1 MRKVIGI
8 GETILDILFRDGQPQ
23 AAVPGGS
30 VYNAVISLGRM
41 GQNVTFISETGNDRV
56 GEMILA
62 NMRENGV
69 DTANVNVFPEGKSP
83 VSLAFL
89 NERNDAEYIF
99 YKDYPRQRLEVN
111 MPEISSDD
119 IIMIGSYFAITPVLR
134 DKVKELLDRAHDAGA
149 IIYYDVNFRSTH
161 ANEAIKLM
169 PTIIENFEYADILRG
184 STEDFQNMFRQPDA
198 DKVYSNHV
206 GFYCPNFICTD
217 ADGDV
222 RLRTKHVCKDYPVT
236 PLKAVS
242 TIGAGDNFNAGV
254 VYGLL
259 KYRVRRADL
268 AELTEADWD
277 AIIRCGMDFSADV
290 CKSVRIL
297 YQRNLRSLTANAEV
311 SQKLHVKYLIF
322 CTNFKNMS
330 RSFS

>member
-99 YKDYPRQRLEVN
+99 YKDDPRQRLEVN

-290 CKSVRIL
+290 CKSVS
-297 YQRNLRSLTANAEV
+297 NSVSKEFAE
-311 SQKLHVKYLIF
+311 SY
-322 CTNFKNMS
+322 
-330 RSFS
+330 R

>member
-23 AAVPGGS
+23 AAVPGGF

-290 CKSVRIL
+290 CKSVS
-297 YQRNLRSLTANAEV
+297 NSVSKEFAE
-311 SQKLHVKYLIF
+311 SY
-322 CTNFKNMS
+322 
-330 RSFS
+330 R

>member
-23 AAVPGGS
+23 AAVLGGS

-41 GQNVTFISETGNDRV
+41 GQNVTFIVETGNDRV

-290 CKSVRIL
+290 CKSVS
-297 YQRNLRSLTANAEV
+297 NSVSKEFAE
-311 SQKLHVKYLIF
+311 SY
-322 CTNFKNMS
+322 
-330 RSFS
+330 R

>member
-222 RLRTKHVCKDYPVT
+222 RLRTKYVCKDYPVT

-277 AIIRCGMDFSADV
+277 AIICCGMDFSADV
-290 CKSVRIL
+290 CKSVS
-297 YQRNLRSLTANAEV
+297 NSVSKEFAE
-311 SQKLHVKYLIF
+311 SY
-322 CTNFKNMS
+322 
-330 RSFS
+330 R

>member
-119 IIMIGSYFAITPVLR
+119 IIMISSYFAITPVLR

-290 CKSVRIL
+290 CKSVS
-297 YQRNLRSLTANAEV
+297 NSVSKEFAE
-311 SQKLHVKYLIF
+311 SY
-322 CTNFKNMS
+322 
-330 RSFS
+330 R

>member
-184 STEDFQNMFRQPDA
+184 SPEDFQNMFRQPDA

-290 CKSVRIL
+290 CKSVS
-297 YQRNLRSLTANAEV
+297 NSVSKEFAE
-311 SQKLHVKYLIF
+311 SY
-322 CTNFKNMS
+322 
-330 RSFS
+330 R

>member
-206 GFYCPNFICTD
+206 GFYCSNFICTD

-290 CKSVRIL
+290 CKSVS
-297 YQRNLRSLTANAEV
+297 NSVSKEFAE
-311 SQKLHVKYLIF
+311 SY
-322 CTNFKNMS
+322 
-330 RSFS
+330 R

>member
-1 MRKVIGI
+1 MRKVVGI

-290 CKSVRIL
+290 CKSVS
-297 YQRNLRSLTANAEV
+297 NSVSKEFAE
-311 SQKLHVKYLIF
+311 SY
-322 CTNFKNMS
+322 
-330 RSFS
+330 R

>member
-99 YKDYPRQRLEVN
+99 YKDYPRQGLEVN

-290 CKSVRIL
+290 CKSVS
-297 YQRNLRSLTANAEV
+297 NSVSKEFAE
-311 SQKLHVKYLIF
+311 SY
-322 CTNFKNMS
+322 
-330 RSFS
+330 R

>member
-134 DKVKELLDRAHDAGA
+134 DKVKELLDRARDAGA

-206 GFYCPNFICTD
+206 GFYCSNFICTD
-217 ADGDV
+217 AEGDV

-277 AIIRCGMDFSADV
+277 AIICCGMDFSADV
-290 CKSVRIL
+290 CKSVS
-297 YQRNLRSLTANAEV
+297 NSVSKEFAE
-311 SQKLHVKYLIF
+311 SY
-322 CTNFKNMS
+322 
-330 RSFS
+330 R

>member
-41 GQNVTFISETGNDRV
+41 GQNVTFISETGSDRV

-134 DKVKELLDRAHDAGA
+134 DKVKELLDRAHDADA

-290 CKSVRIL
+290 CKSVS
-297 YQRNLRSLTANAEV
+297 NSVSKEFAE
-311 SQKLHVKYLIF
+311 SY
-322 CTNFKNMS
+322 
-330 RSFS
+330 R

>member
-134 DKVKELLDRAHDAGA
+134 DKVKGLLDRAHDAGA

-290 CKSVRIL
+290 CKSVS
-297 YQRNLRSLTANAEV
+297 NSVSKEFAE
-311 SQKLHVKYLIF
+311 SY
-322 CTNFKNMS
+322 
-330 RSFS
+330 R

>member
-198 DKVYSNHV
+198 DKVYSDHV
-206 GFYCPNFICTD
+206 EFYCPNFICTD

-290 CKSVRIL
+290 CKSVS
-297 YQRNLRSLTANAEV
+297 NSVSKEFAE
-311 SQKLHVKYLIF
+311 SY
-322 CTNFKNMS
+322 
-330 RSFS
+330 R

>member
-8 GETILDILFRDGQPQ
+8 GETLLDILFRDGQPQ

-290 CKSVRIL
+290 CKSVS
-297 YQRNLRSLTANAEV
+297 NSVSKEFAE
-311 SQKLHVKYLIF
+311 SY
-322 CTNFKNMS
+322 
-330 RSFS
+330 R

>member
-62 NMRENGV
+62 NIRENGV

-198 DKVYSNHV
+198 DKVYRDHV
-206 GFYCPNFICTD
+206 EFYCPNFICTD

-290 CKSVRIL
+290 CKSVS
-297 YQRNLRSLTANAEV
+297 NSVSKEFAE
-311 SQKLHVKYLIF
+311 SY
-322 CTNFKNMS
+322 
-330 RSFS
+330 R

>member
-62 NMRENGV
+62 NMRENRV

-290 CKSVRIL
+290 CKSVS
-297 YQRNLRSLTANAEV
+297 NSVSKEFAE
-311 SQKLHVKYLIF
+311 SY
-322 CTNFKNMS
+322 
-330 RSFS
+330 R

>member
-222 RLRTKHVCKDYPVT
+222 RLRTKHVCKDYLVT

-290 CKSVRIL
+290 CKSVS
-297 YQRNLRSLTANAEV
+297 NSVSKEFAE
-311 SQKLHVKYLIF
+311 SY
-322 CTNFKNMS
+322 
-330 RSFS
+330 R

>member
-99 YKDYPRQRLEVN
+99 YKDYPRQRLGVN

-222 RLRTKHVCKDYPVT
+222 RLRTKYVCKDYPVT

-290 CKSVRIL
+290 CKSVS
-297 YQRNLRSLTANAEV
+297 NSVSKEFAE
-311 SQKLHVKYLIF
+311 SY
-322 CTNFKNMS
+322 
-330 RSFS
+330 R

>member
-198 DKVYSNHV
+198 DKVYSDHV
-206 GFYCPNFICTD
+206 EFYCPNFICTD

-290 CKSVRIL
+290 CKSVSN
-297 YQRNLRSLTANAEV
+297 YVSKEFAE
-311 SQKLHVKYLIF
+311 SY
-322 CTNFKNMS
+322 
-330 RSFS
+330 R

>member
-134 DKVKELLDRAHDAGA
+134 DKVKELLDRARDAGA

-290 CKSVRIL
+290 CKSVS
-297 YQRNLRSLTANAEV
+297 NSVSKDFAE
-311 SQKLHVKYLIF
+311 SY
-322 CTNFKNMS
+322 
-330 RSFS
+330 R

>member
-111 MPEISSDD
+111 MLEISSDD

-290 CKSVRIL
+290 CKSVS
-297 YQRNLRSLTANAEV
+297 NSVSKEFAE
-311 SQKLHVKYLIF
+311 SY
-322 CTNFKNMS
+322 
-330 RSFS
+330 R

>member
-217 ADGDV
+217 ADGDA

-290 CKSVRIL
+290 CKSVS
-297 YQRNLRSLTANAEV
+297 NSVSKEFAE
-311 SQKLHVKYLIF
+311 SY
-322 CTNFKNMS
+322 
-330 RSFS
+330 R

>member
-169 PTIIENFEYADILRG
+169 PTIIGNFEYADILRG

-290 CKSVRIL
+290 CKSVS
-297 YQRNLRSLTANAEV
+297 NSVSKEFAE
-311 SQKLHVKYLIF
+311 SY
-322 CTNFKNMS
+322 
-330 RSFS
+330 R

>member
-99 YKDYPRQRLEVN
+99 YKDYPHQRLEVN

-134 DKVKELLDRAHDAGA
+134 DKVKELLDRARDAGA

-290 CKSVRIL
+290 CKSVS
-297 YQRNLRSLTANAEV
+297 NSVSKEFAE
-311 SQKLHVKYLIF
+311 SY
-322 CTNFKNMS
+322 
-330 RSFS
+330 R

>member
-69 DTANVNVFPEGKSP
+69 DTANVNIFPEGKSP

-290 CKSVRIL
+290 CKSVS
-297 YQRNLRSLTANAEV
+297 NSVSKEFAE
-311 SQKLHVKYLIF
+311 SY
-322 CTNFKNMS
+322 
-330 RSFS
+330 R

>member
-198 DKVYSNHV
+198 DKVYSDHV
-206 GFYCPNFICTD
+206 EFYCPNFICTD

-277 AIIRCGMDFSADV
+277 AINRCGMDFSADV
-290 CKSVRIL
+290 CKSVS
-297 YQRNLRSLTANAEV
+297 NSVSKEFAE
-311 SQKLHVKYLIF
+311 SY
-322 CTNFKNMS
+322 
-330 RSFS
+330 R

>member
-290 CKSVRIL
+290 CKSVS
-297 YQRNLRSLTANAEV
+297 NSVSKEFAEF
-311 SQKLHVKYLIF
+311 Y
-322 CTNFKNMS
+322 
-330 RSFS
+330 R

>member
-236 PLKAVS
+236 PLKAIS

-290 CKSVRIL
+290 CKSVS
-297 YQRNLRSLTANAEV
+297 NSVSKEFAE
-311 SQKLHVKYLIF
+311 SY
-322 CTNFKNMS
+322 
-330 RSFS
+330 R

>member
-198 DKVYSNHV
+198 DKVYRDHV
-206 GFYCPNFICTD
+206 EFYCPNFICTD

-254 VYGLL
+254 AYGLL

-290 CKSVRIL
+290 CKSVS
-297 YQRNLRSLTANAEV
+297 NSVSKEFAE
-311 SQKLHVKYLIF
+311 SY
-322 CTNFKNMS
+322 
-330 RSFS
+330 R

>member
-23 AAVPGGS
+23 AAVSGGS

-290 CKSVRIL
+290 CKSVS
-297 YQRNLRSLTANAEV
+297 NSVSKEFAE
-311 SQKLHVKYLIF
+311 SY
-322 CTNFKNMS
+322 
-330 RSFS
+330 R